1 MADRPPTIWNRI
13 FGAKAPAGRSST
25 TLGEGVVIDGRFA
38 IRRLL
43 GIGGSSAVY
52 VAEQV
57 SMGREVAL
65 KILRSE
71 LLGREAMVQRFLR
84 EVRAVS
90 RLTNP
95 HTIAVYDVGITGD
108 GHAFIA
114 MELLKGQS
122 LFQTMVRER
131 GPLDPVRASLI
142 VSQCCESLAEAH
154 AVGVLHRDLKP
165 ENLFLV
171 SSPTSQEF
179 VKVLDFGIA
188 QLGDE
193 ADTSQEPRGVVVGT
207 ASYMSPE
214 QMLGKPLDPRSDLY
228 SLATILYEL
237 VAGCLPFD
245 APTPQEL
252 GVLKTSQDAPL
263 VRRRNPASA
272 IPPELEMFLARA
284 LSRSPEDRPA
294 DAREFQNLLRMAVEG
309 LSDEED
315 AGARTSG
322 AEAPRE
328 RSQRGT
334 GPGGDRR
341 KFARRP
347 RIVKVRFVC
356 QGTEFRA
363 TSVDTSGGGAFFA
376 SRHLPP
382 VGEVIEVIVDG
393 GSGGRAMARAQGEVV
408 RVVEAP
414 SGPSEVRGFAVRW
427 KAPESAGA
435 PVSVDDL
442 VRLIQQ

>member
-1 MADRPPTIWNRI
+1 MADRPPTLWNRI

-52 VAEQV
+52 VAEQI

-90 RLTNP
+90 RLTSP

-114 MELLKGQS
+114 MELLKGES
-122 LFQTMVRER
+122 LYQAMVREN
-131 GPLDPVRASLI
+131 GPFDPVRAAHLI
-142 VSQCCESLAEAH
+142 SQCCESLAEAH
-154 AVGVLHRDLKP
+154 SVGVLHRDLKP

-171 SSPTSQEF
+171 ASPTSREF

-193 ADTSQEPRGVVVGT
+193 ADAREEPRGVVVGT

-214 QMLGKPLDPRSDLY
+214 QMLGQPLDPRSDLY

-245 APTPQEL
+245 APTPREL
-252 GVLKTSQDAPL
+252 GVLKTTRDAPP
-263 VRRRNPASA
+263 VRRRNPSRA

-284 LSRSPEDRPA
+284 LSRSPGDRPA
-294 DAREFQNLLRMAVEG
+294 DAREFRNLLRMAVEG
-309 LSDEED
+309 LSGEDDE
-315 AGARTSG
+315 
-322 AEAPRE
+322 AETPGPGAPRD
-328 RSQRGT
+328 RKDPGT
-334 GPGGDRR
+334 GPQGDRR
-341 KFARRP
+341 KFQRRP
-347 RIVKVRFVC
+347 RIVKVRFLSE
-356 QGTEFRA
+356 GKEYRA
-363 TSVDTSGGGAFFA
+363 TSVDTSGGGAFLA

-382 VGEVIEVIVDG
+382 VGAMIEVLVDG
-393 GSGGRAMARAQGEVV
+393 GLEGRAVARTQGEVV
-408 RVVEAP
+408 RVVETP
-414 SGPSEVRGFAVRW
+414 SGPTGVRGFAVRW
-427 KAPESAGA
+427 KAPEAAGA

-442 VRLIQQ
+442 VRLIQE

>member
-1 MADRPPTIWNRI
+1 MAERPPTLWDRI

-52 VAEQV
+52 VAEQI

-95 HTIAVYDVGITGD
+95 HTIAVYDVGITED

-122 LFQTMVRER
+122 LFQAMVREK
-131 GPLDPVRASLI
+131 GPFEPLRAVHLA
-142 VSQCCESLAEAH
+142 SQCCESLAEAH

-193 ADTSQEPRGVVVGT
+193 ADASQEPRGIIVGT

-214 QMLGKPLDPRSDLY
+214 QMLGQPLDARSDLY

-252 GVLKTSQDAPL
+252 GVLKTSRDAPP
-263 VRRRNPASA
+263 VRQRNPACA
-272 IPPELEMFLARA
+272 VPEELEMFLARA
-284 LSRSPEDRPA
+284 LSRSPADRPS
-294 DAREFQNLLRMAVEG
+294 DAREFGNLLRMAVE
-309 LSDEED
+309 D
-315 AGARTSG
+315 ASGPEHGRESAASG
-322 AEAPRE
+322 A
-328 RSQRGT
+328 SRGRADR
-334 GPGGDRR
+334 GPGQGGDRR
-341 KFARRP
+341 RHARRP
-347 RIVKVRFVC
+347 RILKVRFVC
-356 QGTEFRA
+356 DGKEYRA

-382 VGEVIEVIVDG
+382 VGTTIEVILTRGPGDQAV
-393 GSGGRAMARAQGEVV
+393 AQALGEVV
-408 RVVEAP
+408 RVVETP
-414 SGPSEVRGFAVRW
+414 SGPAGVRGFAVQW
-427 KAPESAGA
+427 KVPQSAGA

-442 VRLIQQ
+442 ARLIQD